1 MRTFL
6 FVLLTAVAAVL
17 LWAIWSQSYVD
28 SLVFTLGLIATGLCG
43 YLISDYFFTNEKK
56 TWQSDIAMYKKEI
69 SALKE
74 ELDISH
80 KQLSMTIPQA
90 EVDDLRKRLRST
102 EDERNRLNSE
112 FLAQVGNISSLNTR
126 LENIQKEYSK
136 YQEESSVTSESRLT
150 ELEAL
155 RDTLSNFKN
164 KLTELAQQNK
174 NLKEEIAQLIEAAQS
189 TNIEIVVD
197 NRDIEKA
204 TANHTNTVGGMNK
217 GVDVPIVFLNNSDT
231 NLNFSTHRSH
241 SRSVEDENG
250 ESYIHAQFEN
260 ENENE
265 NDNDNDNENEN
276 DNDNDNDNDAQLV
289 ENQPI
294 AMNSTEHG
302 APENTEYEP
311 APSSS
316 SYSIDGVPEDLKV
329 VEGIGPKIEV
339 LLKES
344 GIKGLK
350 DLSIVP
356 IENLKEILAKGGA
369 RYRLND
375 PSSWPEQARL
385 LVNGEVDKLKTYA
398 SDLLSKN
405 DK

>member
-6 FVLLTAVAAVL
+6 FVLLTSVAAVL

-28 SLVFTLGLIATGLCG
+28 SLVFTLGLAATGLCG
-43 YLISDYFFTNEKK
+43 YLIADYFFTNEKK
-56 TWQSDIAMYKKEI
+56 TWQSDIVMYKKEI

-90 EVDDLRKRLRST
+90 EVDDLRKRLRTT

-126 LENIQKEYSK
+126 LENLQKEYNK

-174 NLKEEIAQLIEAAQS
+174 NLKDEISQLIEAAHS
-189 TNIEIVVD
+189 TNIEVIVD
-197 NRDIEKA
+197 NRDMENVA
-204 TANHTNTVGGMNK
+204 PAHANTEGG
-217 GVDVPIVFLNNSDT
+217 DAPIVFLNNSDT
-231 NLNFSTHRSH
+231 HLNVSTHRTH
-241 SRSVEDENG
+241 SRSVDDEDS
-250 ESYIHAQFEN
+250 ESYSHAQLEN
-260 ENENE
+260 ENELELENELE
-265 NDNDNDNENEN
+265 NDT
-276 DNDNDNDNDAQLV
+276 QLI

-294 AMNSTEHG
+294 AMSSMEHG
-302 APENTEYEP
+302 APQNSEHEP

-356 IENLKEILAKGGA
+356 IENLKEILAKGGS

-375 PSSWPEQARL
+375 PTSWPEQARL

-398 SDLLSKN
+398 SDLLNKN
-405 DK
+405 DKSRK

>member
-6 FVLLTAVAAVL
+6 FVLLTSVAAVL

-28 SLVFTLGLIATGLCG
+28 SLVFTLGLAATGLCG

-126 LENIQKEYSK
+126 LDNLQKEYK
-136 YQEESSVTSESRLT
+136 IYQEESSITSESRLT

-164 KLTELAQQNK
+164 KLTELGQQNK
-174 NLKEEIAQLIEAAQS
+174 NLKEEIAQLIEAAHS
-189 TNIEIVVD
+189 TNIEVVVD
-197 NRDIEKA
+197 NRNMDKVTTKRE
-204 TANHTNTVGGMNK
+204 NTE

-231 NLNFSTHRSH
+231 NLNFSTHRTH
-241 SRSVEDENG
+241 SRSVEDEDG
-250 ESYIHAQFEN
+250 ESYIHAQLEN
-260 ENENE
+260 ELE
-265 NDNDNDNENEN
+265 NDTQLIDNQ
-276 DNDNDNDNDAQLV
+276 AV
-289 ENQPI
+289 AI
-294 AMNSTEHG
+294 VSTEHG
-302 APENTEYEP
+302 APENTEHEP

-375 PSSWPEQARL
+375 PTSWPEQARL

-405 DK
+405 DKRRE

>member
-28 SLVFTLGLIATGLCG
+28 SLVFTLGLAATGLCG
-43 YLISDYFFTNEKK
+43 YLIADYFFTNEKK

-112 FLAQVGNISSLNTR
+112 FLAQVGNISALNTR
-126 LENIQKEYSK
+126 LDNLQKEYK
-136 YQEESSVTSESRLT
+136 IYQEESSVTSESRLT

-174 NLKEEIAQLIEAAQS
+174 NLKEEIAQLIEAAHS
-189 TNIEIVVD
+189 TNIEVVVD
-197 NRDIEKA
+197 NRDMDNVTASKA
-204 TANHTNTVGGMNK
+204 WQE
-217 GVDVPIVFLNNSDT
+217 GVDAPIVFLNNYDT
-231 NLNFSTHRSH
+231 NLNFSTHRTH
-241 SRSVEDENG
+241 SRSVEDEDS
-250 ESYIHAQFEN
+250 ESYIHTPLEN
-260 ENENE
+260 ENNLQLI
-265 NDNDNDNENEN
+265 DN
-276 DNDNDNDNDAQLV
+276 QIV
-289 ENQPI
+289 EVI
-294 AMNSTEHG
+294 STEHG
-302 APENTEYEP
+302 APENTEHEP

-375 PSSWPEQARL
+375 PTSWPEQARL

-405 DK
+405 DKI

>member
-6 FVLLTAVAAVL
+6 FVLLTSVAAVL

-28 SLVFTLGLIATGLCG
+28 SLVFTLGLAATGLCG

-80 KQLSMTIPQA
+80 KQLSMTIPQT

-126 LENIQKEYSK
+126 LDNLQKEYK
-136 YQEESSVTSESRLT
+136 IYQEESSVTSESRLT

-164 KLTELAQQNK
+164 KLTELGQQNK
-174 NLKEEIAQLIEAAQS
+174 KLKEEIAQLIEAAHS
-189 TNIEIVVD
+189 TNIEVVVD
-197 NRDIEKA
+197 NRNMDKVTTKRE
-204 TANHTNTVGGMNK
+204 NTE

-231 NLNFSTHRSH
+231 NLNFSTHRTH
-241 SRSVEDENG
+241 SRSVEDEDG
-250 ESYIHAQFEN
+250 ESYIHAQIEIEN
-260 ENENE
+260 ELE
-265 NDNDNDNENEN
+265 NDTQLIDNQ
-276 DNDNDNDNDAQLV
+276 AV
-289 ENQPI
+289 AI
-294 AMNSTEHG
+294 VSTEHG
-302 APENTEYEP
+302 APENTEHEP

-375 PSSWPEQARL
+375 PTSWPEQARL

-405 DK
+405 DKRRE

>member
-28 SLVFTLGLIATGLCG
+28 SLVFTLGLAATGLCG
-43 YLISDYFFTNEKK
+43 YLIADYFFTNEKK

-126 LENIQKEYSK
+126 LENIQKEYNK

-164 KLTELAQQNK
+164 KLTELAHQNK
-174 NLKEEIAQLIEAAQS
+174 NLKEEIAQLIEAAHA
-189 TNIEIVVD
+189 TNVEVVVLD

-204 TANHTNTVGGMNK
+204 TASHANTPKGTSG
-217 GVDVPIVFLNNSDT
+217 GVDAPIVFLNNSDK
-231 NLNFSTHRSH
+231 NLNFSTHRTH
-241 SRSVEDENG
+241 SRSIEDEDG
-250 ESYIHAQFEN
+250 ESYIHAQLEN
-260 ENENE
+260 EAEHE
-265 NDNDNDNENEN
+265 NDVQLIDNQ
-276 DNDNDNDNDAQLV
+276 AV
-289 ENQPI
+289 
-294 AMNSTEHG
+294 ATASTEHG

-375 PSSWPEQARL
+375 PTSWPEQARL

-398 SDLLSKN
+398 TDLLNKN
-405 DK
+405 DKSRE

>member
-1 MRTFL
+1 MKTFL
-6 FVLLTAVAAVL
+6 FVILTAVAAVL

-28 SLVFTLGLIATGLCG
+28 SLVFTLGLAATGLCS
-43 YLISDYFFTNEKK
+43 YLIADYFFTNEKK

-126 LENIQKEYSK
+126 LDNLQKEYNK

-174 NLKEEIAQLIEAAQS
+174 NLKEEIAQLIEAAHT
-189 TNIEIVVD
+189 TNIEVIVD
-197 NRDIEKA
+197 NRDIEKVNASHPA
-204 TANHTNTVGGMNK
+204 TPKGTSE
-217 GVDVPIVFLNNSDT
+217 GVDAPPIVFLNNSDT
-231 NLNFSTHRSH
+231 NLNFSTHRAH
-241 SRSVEDENG
+241 SRSVDDEDS
-250 ESYIHAQFEN
+250 ESYIHAQIEN
-260 ENENE
+260 EIEHE
-265 NDNDNDNENEN
+265 NDIQLIDNQTV
-276 DNDNDNDNDAQLV
+276 AT
-289 ENQPI
+289 
-294 AMNSTEHG
+294 ASTEHG
-302 APENTEYEP
+302 APENTEHEP

-356 IENLKEILAKGGA
+356 IENLKEILAKGGT

-398 SDLLSKN
+398 ADLLSKN
-405 DK
+405 DKI